1 MTADRVAFVVD
12 AVTDL
17 EELAEY
23 IDARNPV
30 AAVRVR
36 DAIRAASA
44 LLAESDSRLD
54 TPR

>member
-1 MTADRVAFVVD
+1 MTADRIEFVVD

-30 AAVRVR
+30 ECPRGSYARRHPMHARARV
-36 DAIRAASA
+36 S
-44 LLAESDSRLD
+44 
-54 TPR
+54 